1 MHPDQDRAAL
11 QRCNGDLRIAT
22 TAFSLEKTLGETVQ
36 AVRVIDHAIAA
47 GDQIIVT
54 GGPAR
59 DLEKLVT
66 AIAPLAVAVD
76 GESIPDMNVY
86 RC

>member
-1 MHPDQDRAAL
+1 MHLDQDRAAL
-11 QRCNGDLRIAT
+11 QRCNRDLRIAT

-36 AVRVIDHAIAA
+36 AVRVIDHAITA

-59 DLEKLVT
+59 DLEKLVIS
-66 AIAPLAVAVD
+66 IAPLAVAVD
-76 GESIPDMNVY
+76 GESIPDMNAY